1 MSWSPFAVFK
11 TIDNVID
18 LASEA
23 VEDVDKF
30 NELKA
35 AAEELKQSVY
45 MKELNT
51 KTVPWVDALH
61 KMGRQLMGYAN
72 LGVGAYLLSTHP
84 EIDALALGAIVAPS
98 SIYTYIKGRGK

>member
-1 MSWSPFAVFK
+1 MAWNPLAVFD

-23 VEDVDKF
+23 VEDTDRL

-35 AAEELKQSVY
+35 AAEELRQSVY
-45 MKELNT
+45 MRELET

-72 LGVGAYLLSTHP
+72 LGAGVYLLSNHP
-84 EIDALALGAIVAPS
+84 EINAMALAAIVAPS
-98 SIYTYIKGRGK
+98 SIYTYIKGKGK